1 VIQLYAEGTTDV
13 GRKRDHNE
21 DRIFCDPTLG
31 LYIVCDGMGGHEA
44 GEVAAEMVTDH
55 LVEAMSEAVGSEL
68 GASEEA
74 VAEALGDA
82 LERALTDA
90 NAAVNTFA
98 LEQGQ
103 KRGMGTTCTAMIAHG
118 AHATICHVG
127 DSRCYLVRD
136 GRLYQMT
143 QDHSWVAEMVRLGR
157 MTKQEAERS
166 PQRNLLVRSVGTQPV
181 VKVDRLPLD
190 LVAND
195 NVLICSDGLHS
206 YFASPSELVELLQ
219 RGDVAQLPKDFVS
232 LACSRGGHDNV
243 SAVVV
248 RMPSADEMP
257 PSHRDPKAELE
268 LLGKIELFA
277 DFELPELVRIR
288 GAASLVGFADGESVT
303 VKGEQGDAM
312 YVLVEGRAMVA
323 VEEEVLTTL
332 SVGSHVGDIV
342 VPFDLAEQAIRLLVV
357 TDLAV
362 DLVPVARVLSAEG
375 SSDVASVVDRAR
387 DAAGEVFGH
396 LAFHLDPA
404 LQPAAG
410 LVEIEVG
417 VDIVAPVIVTDADVA
432 FMVALLIGVDV
443 PVVAHLSV
451 IELGFVSHHFAAT
464 RLLCVAAL
472 NGLLRRVVRGLNAR
486 HRGDSVRDRV
496 IAIIVQSAREL

>member
-332 SVGSHVGDIV
+332 SVGSHVGEM
-342 VPFDLAEQAIRLLVV
+342 ALV
-357 TDLAV
+357 D
-362 DLVPVARVLSAEG
+362 ARPRS
-375 SSDVASVVDRAR
+375 ASVVSMGPSQWLRLAR
-387 DAAGEVFGH
+387 GDVFRIIRRNPELAVKLLWNVVRSLSERLRQTNASLQARGDELKKLSADLFQLTGDDELLVDSDDLILVDEEGGDSTVTVGGESPTSAA
-396 LAFHLDPA
+396 
-404 LQPAAG
+404 PAAQ
-410 LVEIEVG
+410 
-417 VDIVAPVIVTDADVA
+417 AADESTA
-432 FMVALLIGVDV
+432 RFEKTQGGSFIIDLDV
-443 PVVAHLSV
+443 S
-451 IELGFVSHHFAAT
+451 ES
-464 RLLCVAAL
+464 
-472 NGLLRRVVRGLNAR
+472 
-486 HRGDSVRDRV
+486 
-496 IAIIVQSAREL
+496 